1 MKAAEREEIQQ
12 KRYSRE
18 IAPARKA
25 RKLLREAFLVGV

>member
-18 IAPARKA
+18 IK
-25 RKLLREAFLVGV
+25 RKLLREKQGSSSEKLFS